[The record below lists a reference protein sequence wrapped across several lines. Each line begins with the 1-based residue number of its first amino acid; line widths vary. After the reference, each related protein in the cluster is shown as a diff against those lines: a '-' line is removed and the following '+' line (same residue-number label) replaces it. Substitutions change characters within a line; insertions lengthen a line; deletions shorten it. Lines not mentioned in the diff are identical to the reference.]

1 MKGSIFMI
9 RTTVFLKETHRTFL
23 CDNKLGMSG
32 YLRLLVDNEMDYI
45 NNTDIPQVQK
55 SPQSVDSLPG
65 KPKAKKKSKT
75 SGTTGKYNKTEIIKK
90 ARETLQ
96 AIGGAPKFNLQETL
110 NDLEDE

>member
-1 MKGSIFMI
+1 MI

-55 SPQSVDSLPG
+55 SSQSVDSLPA
-65 KPKAKKKSKT
+65 KPKAKK
-75 SGTTGKYNKTEIIKK
+75 IKK
-90 ARETLQ
+90 ARETIQ
-96 AIGGAPKFNLQETL
+96 AIDGAPKFNLQDTL
-110 NDLEDE
+110 NDLEV